1 MKDITSNEMIF
12 VLNILKS
19 PEISYNAN
27 SMAKAIGISRMGALK
42 IAKKLEK
49 ENILISKE
57 LGKAKFYSL
66 NLKSD
71 YVKEYVKFLLKREA
85 EQAHPYVKV
94 WIEDIRK
101 IKSADA
107 AILFGSVLR
116 KYKEAGDIDV
126 MLIINPKA
134 YKGAQKEISEI
145 DAINTKKIH
154 PLYQTKNDFIK
165 NLKKED
171 KPLLSAI
178 KGIAVFG
185 EDIIINSINNSLPK

>member
-71 YVKEYVKFLLKREA
+71 YAKEYVKFLLKREA

-101 IKSADA
+101 IKSAGA

-145 DAINTKKIH
+145 DALNTKKIH

-185 EDIIINSINNSLPK
+185 EDIIINSINDSLPK